1 MSWMSRALTR
11 VCWILGSS
19 VAWLMVYYLIV
30 VRDVGSRTDFWSAER
45 LMAYTAF
52 VFAPAITFMPI
63 AHKLRIPLY
72 DLEAIIA
79 WSTLAFVL
87 TFVDPGSNPP
97 MWMLLVFLVSLVM
110 SLATVLTLL
119 SYATGLRLFARRSQR
134 YDFVRARR
142 EGYLGSIFCVGL
154 LLLSFLNVL
163 SVVSAALMGM
173 IVLLL
178 EIFLLSRGGQIGRV
192 PRQPKERPILQVT
205 DDLSFND

>member
-1 MSWMSRALTR
+1 MTWMSRALTR
-11 VCWILGSS
+11 VCWILASA
-19 VAWLMVYYLIV
+19 VAWLVVYDLVV
-30 VRDVGSRTDFWSAER
+30 VRNVGARTDFWSAER
-45 LMAYTAF
+45 LVAYTAF
-52 VFAPAITFMPI
+52 VMAPAITFMPI

-87 TFVDPGSNPP
+87 TFVDPRNNPP
-97 MWMLLVFLVSLVM
+97 MSMLLVLLVSLVM
-110 SLATVLTLL
+110 SLATILTLI

-163 SVVSAALMGM
+163 SVVSAALMGL
-173 IVLLL
+173 IVALL
-178 EIFLLSRGGQIGRV
+178 EIFLLSRGGQFR
-192 PRQPKERPILQVT
+192 RTERHARERPILTVS
-205 DDLSFND
+205 DDLV

>member
-1 MSWMSRALTR
+1 MTWMSRALTR
-11 VCWILGSS
+11 ICWLLASAI
-19 VAWLMVYYLIV
+19 AWLIVYELIA
-30 VRDVGSRTDFWSAER
+30 VRDVGAQTDFWATDR
-45 LMAYTAF
+45 LIAYGAF
-52 VFAPAITFMPI
+52 VLAPAITFMPI

-79 WSTLAFVL
+79 WSTLAFTF
-87 TFVDPGSNPP
+87 TFVDPGANPP

-119 SYATGLRLFARRSQR
+119 SYATGLRIFARRSQR

-163 SVVSAALMGM
+163 SIITAALMGM

-178 EIFLLSRGGQIGRV
+178 EIFLLSRGGQLKR
-192 PRQPKERPILQVT
+192 PRRAQERPLLRVS
-205 DDLSFND
+205 DDRL

>member
-1 MSWMSRALTR
+1 MTWMSRALTR
-11 VCWILGSS
+11 VCWILASV
-19 VAWLMVYYLIV
+19 VAWLVVYDLIV
-30 VRDVGSRTDFWSAER
+30 VRDVGSGTDFWSPER
-45 LMAYTAF
+45 LVAYSAF
-52 VFAPAITFMPI
+52 VMAPAITFMPI

-87 TFVDPGSNPP
+87 TFVDPSDSPP
-97 MWMLLVFLVSLVM
+97 MYMLLVLLVSLVM
-110 SLATVLTLL
+110 SLATILTLI

-163 SVVSAALMGM
+163 SLVSAALMGL

-178 EIFLLSRGGQIGRV
+178 EIFLLSRGGQIGRAAHR
-192 PRQPKERPILQVT
+192 PRERPLLQVS
-205 DDLSFND
+205 DDFS

>member
-1 MSWMSRALTR
+1 MSWMSRLFTR
-11 VCWILGSS
+11 TCWILASGL
-19 VAWLMVYYLIV
+19 AWLVVYDLIV
-30 VRDVGSRTDFWSAER
+30 ARDVGAQSGFWAPER
-45 LMAYTAF
+45 LLAYGAF
-52 VFAPAITFMPI
+52 VLAPAITFMPI

-79 WSTLAFVL
+79 WSTLAFVF
-87 TFVDPGSNPP
+87 TFVDPRTSPP
-97 MWMLLVFLVSLVM
+97 LWMLLVFLVSLVM
-110 SLATVLTLL
+110 SIATILTLL

-163 SVVSAALMGM
+163 SIITAALMGM

-178 EIFLLSRGGQIGRV
+178 EIFLLSRGGQITKSARRA
-192 PRQPKERPILQVT
+192 PERPMLQVS
-205 DDLSFND
+205 DEIL

>member
-1 MSWMSRALTR
+1 MSWMSRLFTR
-11 VCWILGSS
+11 TCWILASS
-19 VAWLMVYYLIV
+19 LAWLVVYDLIV
-30 VRDVGSRTDFWSAER
+30 ARDVGAQSGFWAPER
-45 LMAYTAF
+45 LLAYGAF

-79 WSTLAFVL
+79 WSTLAFVF
-87 TFVDPGSNPP
+87 TFVDPRTSPP
-97 MWMLLVFLVSLVM
+97 LWMLLVFLVSLVM
-110 SLATVLTLL
+110 SIATILTLL

-163 SVVSAALMGM
+163 SIITAALMGM

-178 EIFLLSRGGQIGRV
+178 EIFLLSRGGQITKSARRA
-192 PRQPKERPILQVT
+192 PERPMLQVS
-205 DDLSFND
+205 DEIL

>member
-1 MSWMSRALTR
+1 MTWMSRAMTR
-11 VCWILGSS
+11 VCWILASA
-19 VAWLMVYYLIV
+19 VAWLVVYDLVV

-45 LMAYTAF
+45 LVAYGAF
-52 VFAPAITFMPI
+52 VLAPAITFMPV

-87 TFVDPGSNPP
+87 TFVDPRTSPP

-110 SLATVLTLL
+110 SLATILTLL

-163 SVVSAALMGM
+163 SIVSAALMGM

-178 EIFLLSRGGQIGRV
+178 EIFLLSRGGEIGRAARR
-192 PRQPKERPILQVT
+192 PRERPILHVS
-205 DDLSFND
+205 DELS